1 MIAYCGYHSFYY
13 ISSHSFNCISMSVFL
28 DGMMGYASILGV
40 PHAPFWVAF
49 NKTHTKILRQAHQN
63 SKTISNSVILTPLEF
78 LYNPRRERDNNARRC
93 YHQ

>member
-1 MIAYCGYHSFYY
+1 MIADCGYHSFYY

-28 DGMMGYASILGV
+28 DRMMGYVSKLKCTPTDIS
-40 PHAPFWVAF
+40 VAF

-78 LYNPRRERDNNARRC
+78 LDNPRRERDNNARRC
-93 YHQ
+93 YQ